1 MILPTSLARTNTLMK
16 PTNIIDRFGVSSSR
30 RNLADRILAKFSIPD
45 TGVIIVFERDDYT
58 NDLITIWGRDR
69 MALHLNIKDGIV
81 EMSPDHLLIL
91 MKSKDYDQLIW
102 LSRQTCESEDIE
114 FTWILSHELRHLEQE
129 LHSNALSKA
138 TYFLSMTLGMVNLKE
153 PKVQNTIPAELD
165 ANLKA
170 WRVTR
175 EILEEKLVD
184 DYIEN
189 RSISGTHK
197 EDFKMLKTYNPE
209 AHYEV
214 IERTLDIMKK
224 YEMQLKDLQ
233 RRSGNQIIRNFDFES
248 TLRKLENGPKKF

>member
-129 LHSNALSKA
+129 LHSN
-138 TYFLSMTLGMVNLKE
+138 TLYQRLFFFVHDVRHGKFQRPEVRGSAMC
-153 PKVQNTIPAELD
+153 PA
-165 ANLKA
+165 
-170 WRVTR
+170 RVR
-175 EILEEKLVD
+175 CSV
-184 DYIEN
+184 
-189 RSISGTHK
+189 
-197 EDFKMLKTYNPE
+197 
-209 AHYEV
+209 
-214 IERTLDIMKK
+214 
-224 YEMQLKDLQ
+224 
-233 RRSGNQIIRNFDFES
+233 
-248 TLRKLENGPKKF
+248 